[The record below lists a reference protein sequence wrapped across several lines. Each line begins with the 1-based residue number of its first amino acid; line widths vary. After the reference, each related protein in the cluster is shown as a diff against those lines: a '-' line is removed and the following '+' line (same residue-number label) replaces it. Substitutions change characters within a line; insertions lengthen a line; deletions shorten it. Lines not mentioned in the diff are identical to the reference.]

1 MLKAKDRNEYQDFKT
16 QFDVTSML
24 KEIDRDGDGI
34 VETKD
39 IPMIMA
45 MFGEAK
51 LPEEK
56 FEKMKAE
63 FDPEDTGKFA
73 QELFVEKISEYID
86 NYGTENEVI
95 EAFRVFDKE
104 KTGSIPI
111 NHFRYIMKHY
121 GGMEDEKLDE
131 LVMDIFGWKK
141 LQVVDPT
148 TPVEYLDFARIMFE

>member
-1 MLKAKDRNEYQDFKT
+1 MLKAQDRKEFQDFKA
-16 QFDVTSML
+16 QFDLQAML

-45 MFGEAK
+45 MFGEPK
-51 LPEEK
+51 LLDEK

-63 FDPEDTGKFA
+63 LDPEDTGRFA
-73 QELFVEKISEYID
+73 LDLFVERIGDFVD
-86 NYGTENEVI
+86 NYGTESEVI

-111 NHFRYIMKHY
+111 NQFRYIMKHY
-121 GGMEDEKLDE
+121 AQLEDEKLDE
-131 LVMDIFGWKK
+131 IIMDIFK
-141 LQVVDPT
+141 LRKLVVMDPT
-148 TPVEYLDFARIMFE
+148 TPVEYLDFAKMIFE

>member
-1 MLKAKDRNEYQDFKT
+1 MLKAQERNEFQDFKV
-16 QFDVTSML
+16 QFDVVSML

-45 MFGEAK
+45 MFGEPK
-51 LPEEK
+51 LAEDK
-56 FEKMKAE
+56 FEKMKADL
-63 FDPEDTGKFA
+63 DPEDTGRFA
-73 QELFVEKISEYID
+73 LDLFVERISEYVE
-86 NYGTENEVI
+86 NYGTEAEVI

-111 NHFRYIMKHY
+111 NSFRYIMKHY
-121 GGMEDEKLDE
+121 AQLDDEKLDE
-131 LVMDIFGWKK
+131 LIMDIFGWKK

-148 TPVEYLDFARIMFE
+148 TPVEYMEFARMMFE